1 MRFVKDEFVEN
12 YDPTIEEEYR
22 RTVTVDG
29 KPASLEVL
37 DTAGAEQFNSL
48 NEVYIK
54 SAMGFILV
62 FSLTQE
68 STLKEVDN
76 IRKQIQRIR
85 GGDSKPVPIVIAGT
99 KSDLVNEREVPWT
112 TIKAL
117 SETWKLR
124 FFETSA
130 KKNWHVQDVFEDM
143 VRQLRQHYPAPQGK
157 HSRKKS
163 KPKICTV
170 M

>member
-1 MRFVKDEFVEN
+1 M
-12 YDPTIEEEYR
+12 
-22 RTVTVDG
+22 
-29 KPASLEVL
+29 
-37 DTAGAEQFNSL
+37 
-48 NEVYIK
+48 
-54 SAMGFILV
+54 
-62 FSLTQE
+62 
-68 STLKEVDN
+68 
-76 IRKQIQRIR
+76 
-85 GGDSKPVPIVIAGT
+85 IAGT

-143 VRQLRQHYPAPQGK
+143 VRQLRQTYPDPQRK